1 MTDPRKQVVSGPGVP
16 PVIGPYS
23 AGVRAGELLFVSG
36 QAGMD
41 PITGAL
47 GDGFVEQ
54 ATQALRNLQAV
65 LEAGGSRLD
74 LVVNATVLLADF
86 GVFAELNQVF
96 AEFFSSDPPARMT
109 MATPLPGTVLISIG
123 CVALVADE
131 RDAS

>member
-1 MTDPRKQVVSGPGVP
+1 MTQPSKQVVSGPGVP

-41 PITGAL
+41 PESSAL
-47 GDGFVEQ
+47 GDGFRAQ

-74 LVVNATVLLADF
+74 LVVNTTVLLADF
-86 GVFAELNQVF
+86 GVFAELNEVF
-96 AEFFSSDPPARMT
+96 EEFFPSDPPARMT
-109 MATPLPGTVLISIG
+109 MATPLPGDVLISVG
-123 CVALVADE
+123 CVALVA
-131 RDAS
+131 APGSG